1 MTRRPALLTQAE
13 VARAVKGAKQAG
25 ANAVVIRPDGTILV
39 ELYPVIKVEADPKML
54 EKRREIVL

>member
-1 MTRRPALLTQAE
+1 MSRRPALLTQAE

-25 ANAVVIRPDGTILV
+25 ASSVIIRTDGTILV
-39 ELYPVIKVEADPKML
+39 ELYPAQSEAERKPS